1 VLLVNIVLV
10 GPIGAFVLDP
20 RMRTI
25 IATTWEFPNG
35 PLPDAIE
42 RQTHHPILFTS
53 AHTLVAILLGIVF
66 LMTTKPSLAASLL
79 AGYSVSPQ
87 ASRSGWQSFDY
98 HNGLR
103 LMEPRQR
110 PIRSSKQP
118 YGRGD
123 GRMRAAT
130 SELSREGEWRDEMD
144 ISRAQDTSGKGS
156 GIDRPVGTLSS
167 DEGIAS
173 SGVTFQLWR
182 LYQHAWLV
190 CLFFPLVSLV
200 QEPSPWWRLVLG
212 LCALLLFA
220 VGYTWLMWPHPAS
233 RGARGRARSR
243 LSFLLFGALA
253 ALVLVLS
260 LLYGPAWLWLFIGVS
275 AIAGLLF
282 PMRAAFAVI
291 VLFALL
297 PLIITIGMEG
307 GIAGVDW
314 WWLIALMLLVR
325 GLGLDMIGVARMG
338 SAIRELQAA
347 RRELARLAVIE
358 ERERLSRDLHDLL
371 GQTLSMIALKSELAR
386 QLVTEEPA
394 RCSQE
399 IAEIERVARQTLRE
413 VREAVAGYRQPT
425 LSSELEGACQVLSAA
440 GIAGEIDSMQEV
452 LPAAIDAVFA
462 WTVRE
467 GVTNVIRHSHAQR
480 CHIRLL
486 QQNGQVCAEVLSEGG
501 RREQAE
507 RTARPGLGLAGLRE
521 RVSALGGRMDAGSL
535 TLQGREH
542 FRLRVE
548 LPIEPGRE
556 FLAVREEHA

>member
-1 VLLVNIVLV
+1 
-10 GPIGAFVLDP
+10 
-20 RMRTI
+20 
-25 IATTWEFPNG
+25 
-35 PLPDAIE
+35 
-42 RQTHHPILFTS
+42 
-53 AHTLVAILLGIVF
+53 
-66 LMTTKPSLAASLL
+66 
-79 AGYSVSPQ
+79 
-87 ASRSGWQSFDY
+87 
-98 HNGLR
+98 
-103 LMEPRQR
+103 
-110 PIRSSKQP
+110 
-118 YGRGD
+118 
-123 GRMRAAT
+123 
-130 SELSREGEWRDEMD
+130 MD
-144 ISRAQDTSGKGS
+144 ISRAQDAPDIGRRSS
-156 GIDRPVGTLSS
+156 RPARTLSS

-200 QEPSPWWRLVLG
+200 QEPSPWWHIVLG

-220 VGYTWLMWPHPAS
+220 AGYTWLMWPHPAS
-233 RGARGRARSR
+233 RGARHRVNSQI
-243 LSFLLFGALA
+243 SFLLFGALA
-253 ALVLVLS
+253 ALVVVFS
-260 LLYGPAWLWLFIGVS
+260 LLDGPAWLWLFIGVS

-282 PMRAAFAVI
+282 PMRAAFAAV
-291 VLFALL
+291 VLFTLL
-297 PLIITIGMEG
+297 PLFITIGMKG

-399 IAEIERVARQTLRE
+399 IHEIERVARQMLRE

-425 LSSELEGACQVLSAA
+425 LSSELEGARQLFSAA
-440 GIAGEIDSMQEV
+440 GIDGEIDSIGEV
-452 LPAAIDAVFA
+452 LPPAIDAALA

-467 GVTNVIRHSHAQR
+467 GVTNVIRHSRARH
-480 CHIRLL
+480 CHIHVIR
-486 QQNGQVCAEVLSEGG
+486 QDGQACVEVMSEGG

-507 RTARPGLGLAGLRE
+507 STARPGLGLAGLRE
-521 RVSALGGRMDAGSL
+521 RVNALGGRMEAGPL
-535 TLQGREH
+535 TLQGRER
-542 FRLRVE
+542 FRLHVE
-548 LPIEPGRE
+548 LPIERE
-556 FLAVREEHA
+556 REILTMQEEQA

>member
-1 VLLVNIVLV
+1 
-10 GPIGAFVLDP
+10 
-20 RMRTI
+20 
-25 IATTWEFPNG
+25 
-35 PLPDAIE
+35 
-42 RQTHHPILFTS
+42 
-53 AHTLVAILLGIVF
+53 
-66 LMTTKPSLAASLL
+66 
-79 AGYSVSPQ
+79 
-87 ASRSGWQSFDY
+87 
-98 HNGLR
+98 
-103 LMEPRQR
+103 
-110 PIRSSKQP
+110 
-118 YGRGD
+118 
-123 GRMRAAT
+123 
-130 SELSREGEWRDEMD
+130 MD

-156 GIDRPVGTLSS
+156 GIDRPAGTLPS

-190 CLFFPLVSLV
+190 CLFFPLITLV
-200 QEPSPWWRLVLG
+200 RGPSPWWRLVLG
-212 LCALLLFA
+212 LCALLFFA

-233 RGARGRARSR
+233 RGARGRVRSR

-260 LLYGPAWLWLFIGVS
+260 LLYGPSWLWLFIGVS

-291 VLFALL
+291 VLFTLL
-297 PLIITIGMEG
+297 PLFITIGMEG

-386 QLVTEEPA
+386 QLVTEEPG

-399 IAEIERVARQTLRE
+399 IFEIEQVARHTLRE
-413 VREAVAGYRQPT
+413 VREAVADYRQPT
-425 LSSELEGACQVLSAA
+425 LSSELEGARQLLSAA
-440 GIAGEIDSMQEV
+440 GIDGEIDPIRQA
-452 LPAAIDAVFA
+452 LPPAIDAALA

-467 GVTNVIRHSHAQR
+467 GVTNVIRHSRARR
-480 CHIRLL
+480 CHIRVIH
-486 QQNGQVCAEVLSEGG
+486 QNGQACVEVLSEGG

-507 RTARPGLGLAGLRE
+507 STARPGLGLAGLRE
-521 RVSALGGRMDAGSL
+521 RVSALGGRIEAGPL
-535 TLQGREH
+535 ALQGREH
-542 FRLRVE
+542 FRVHVE
-548 LPIEPGRE
+548 LPLERGRE
-556 FLAVREEHA
+556 ILAMQEERA